1 MQAIKI
7 LATGS
12 YLPPKVLTNFDLEKI
27 VDTTDEWIRTR
38 TGISERHIV
47 DEKTTTSDLAFE
59 AAKIALDNAGL
70 KPSDLDAIIVATA
83 SPDTIYPS
91 TACWVQKKF
100 NIPGIPAFDISAAC
114 SGFIYGLTVS
124 ASLIES
130 GKYKHILLCG
140 AEVMSKVV
148 NWEDRETCVLFG
160 DGAGACIIGKS
171 EDGSSG
177 IISSCL
183 GADGTLGELLIQ
195 PAGGTR
201 MPASHDTVD
210 KKLHS
215 VHMEGKE
222 VFKHAVRTMGSTGE
236 RVLKEAGMT
245 ADDVDI
251 YIPHQANMRIIEAT
265 CKRVKMPMSKVHIII
280 HKYGNV
286 PAASIPLALDDAV
299 RANKIKRGDIV
310 LTTGFGAGFT
320 WGGMVLKW

>member
-27 VDTTDEWIRTR
+27 VDTSDEWIRTR

-47 DEKTTTSDLAFE
+47 DEKTATSDLAFE

-114 SGFIYGLTVS
+114 SGFIYGLTIS

-171 EDGSSG
+171 EDGASG
-177 IISSCL
+177 IISSYL
-183 GADGTLGELLIQ
+183 GADGTLGNLLIQ

-201 MPASHDTVD
+201 MPASHETVD
-210 KKLHS
+210 KRLHS

-245 ADDVDI
+245 ADDIDI

-265 CKRVKMPMSKVHIII
+265 CKRVKIPMSKTHIII

-320 WGGMVLKW
+320 WGGMIIKW

>member
-1 MQAIKI
+1 MQAVKI
-7 LATGS
+7 LSTGS
-12 YLPPKVLTNFDLEKI
+12 YLPPKVLTNFDLEKM

-47 DEKTTTSDLAFE
+47 EEGVFTSDLAFE
-59 AAKIALDNAGL
+59 AAKIALANAGL
-70 KPSDLDAIIVATA
+70 KASDIDMIIVATA
-83 SPDTIYPS
+83 SPDNMYPS

-114 SGFIYGLTVS
+114 SGFVYGLSVA
-124 ASLIES
+124 ASFIES

-148 NWEDRETCVLFG
+148 NWKDRETCILFG
-160 DGAGACIIGKS
+160 DGAGACIVTKS

-177 IISSCL
+177 IISSYL
-183 GADGTLGELLIQ
+183 GADGTLGDLLIQ

-201 MPASHDTVD
+201 MPASHETVD
-210 KKLHS
+210 KNLHS
-215 VHMEGKE
+215 VHMEGQE
-222 VFKHAVRTMGSTGE
+222 VFKHAVRTMASTGE

-251 YIPHQANMRIIEAT
+251 YIPHQANMRIVEAA
-265 CKRVKMPMSKVHIII
+265 CKRVKIPMSKTYSII

-286 PAASIPLALDDAV
+286 PAASIPLTIDDAI

-310 LTTGFGAGFT
+310 LMTAFGAGFT